1 MSLSKAGMLV
11 KLTRNSW
18 YGFSKD
24 KAASE
29 AAKTAAGATA
39 NDAGSFN
46 KRLLP
51 KEALKP
57 VRNVE
62 AKIYTKHRDLTVPW
76 YFNGVDFL
84 PSKLFLPYS
93 ETMRALKDEH
103 AAAVNVLVQQ
113 YPVYRANRAKEL
125 GTMFDPSNYPPPD
138 VLRASFDIDIKFM
151 PVPEAGDFRVDLET
165 EELAKLQKSLKG
177 DLTNAQ
183 RQAMHTIWTRVVET
197 LDHVYERLSDPER
210 IFRDSLIDNAQQL
223 AELLPGFNIVAD
235 PRMDLVARG
244 IATHICQFSAD
255 TLRRDPDARLSVAK
269 SAFDLKATCV
279 EALEE
284 NKC

>member
-1 MSLSKAGMLV
+1 MSLAKAGMLV

-39 NDAGSFN
+39 ADAGNFN

-62 AKIYTKHRDLTVPW
+62 NKIYTKHSDLTVPW

-84 PSKLFLPYS
+84 PSKLFLPYT
-93 ETMRALKDEH
+93 EAMRALKDEH
-103 AAAVNVLVQQ
+103 TGAVNVLVQQ

-125 GTMFDPSNYPPPD
+125 GTMFNADDYPPPD
-138 VLRASFDIDIKFM
+138 VLRDSFNIDIRFM
-151 PVPEAGDFRVDLET
+151 PVPEAGDFRVDLEN
-165 EELAKLQKSLKG
+165 EEIAKLQESLNK
-177 DLTNAQ
+177 DLTEVQ
-183 RQAMHTIWTRVVET
+183 HQAMHNVWTRIVTV
-197 LDHVYERLSDPER
+197 LDHVYDRLSDPER
-210 IFRDSLIDNAQQL
+210 IFRDSLIDNALQL
-223 AELLPGFNIVAD
+223 SELLSGLNITND
-235 PRMDLVARG
+235 PRMEVVAKGIQTDLCK
-244 IATHICQFSAD
+244 HSAD
-255 TLRRDPDARLSVAK
+255 TLRNDPDIRVSVAGIAQTLRAACIDAMK
-269 SAFDLKATCV
+269 EIK
-279 EALEE
+279 
-284 NKC
+284 

>member
-1 MSLSKAGMLV
+1 MLV

-29 AAKTAAGATA
+29 AAKAAAGATA
-39 NDAGSFN
+39 LDAGNFN

-62 AKIYTKHRDLTVPW
+62 NKIYAKHSDLTVPW

-84 PSKLFLPYS
+84 PSKLFLLYT

-103 AAAVNVLVQQ
+103 TAAVAALVQQ

-125 GTMFDPSNYPPPD
+125 GTMFNTEDYPPPD
-138 VLRASFDIDIKFM
+138 VLRDSFNIDIRFM
-151 PVPEAGDFRVDLET
+151 PVPEVGDFRVDIEN
-165 EELAKLQKSLKG
+165 EELAKLEANLKR
-177 DLTNAQ
+177 DLTEAQ
-183 RQAMHTIWTRVVET
+183 RLAMHSVWTRIVTV
-197 LDHVYERLSDPER
+197 LDHVYDRLSDPEK
-210 IFRDSLIDNAQQL
+210 IFRDSLIDNALQL
-223 AELLPGFNIVAD
+223 SELLSGLNITGD
-235 PRMDLVARG
+235 PRMELVAKG
-244 IATHICQFSAD
+244 ISTDVCKHSAD
-255 TLRRDPDARLSVAK
+255 TIRTDPDVRMAVAASVRI
-269 SAFDLKATCV
+269 LTETCH
-279 EALEE
+279 EAMKE
-284 NKC
+284 